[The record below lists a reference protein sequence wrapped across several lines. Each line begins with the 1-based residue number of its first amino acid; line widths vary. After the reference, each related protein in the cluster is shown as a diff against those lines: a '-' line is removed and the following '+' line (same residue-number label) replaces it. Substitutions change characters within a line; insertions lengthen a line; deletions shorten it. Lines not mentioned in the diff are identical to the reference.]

1 MPHRRPLNTEEE
13 TRCLQFLEQL
23 GVTKPD
29 HRVLSDRGFFGIF
42 LSGLTPDDL
51 PHREAPMERQE
62 IQETIRLLA
71 IAGVDNI
78 RDLLARNS
86 QPEPK
91 KPAANVETPPE
102 RKPVPPSPAS
112 NDATEPI
119 RNFRHHKTSEIVAHR
134 PTEEEREILRK
145 LEHPTTEEDAIATG
159 HRHLQQ
165 GRFHEAYHVLVD
177 YIVHHEVSEEVL
189 REATNVVFA
198 ASEFDRA
205 AGKSPE
211 NMLYECEEMA
221 AILSRRIPEMSRL
234 RDIKNRDV
242 TEWIYRVVK
251 LVYKTWALHCRALLE
266 YRYMAADGNWMRRN
280 WIDPRD
286 FGFLVEMMRMGV
298 RSRLPLDLLN
308 FIYRETRNCVEV
320 GTQVIAHD
328 DKRAKFR
335 GDVLRIIASPT
346 RDVIPDMTFEIFKDI
361 VNAYLDEN
369 DTESALTFCKQALM
383 IRHHDSE
390 MLMLKRKLEELGAS
404 RLRAGGLRKISS
416 LHGSPKDRGTSKR

>member
-1 MPHRRPLNTEEE
+1 MPHRRSLTQEEE

-23 GVTKPD
+23 GINEPG
-29 HRVLSDRGFFGIF
+29 HRVLADRGFFGLF
-42 LSGLTPDDL
+42 LSGLTPDDV
-51 PHREAPMERQE
+51 PGKGVPMERKE

-78 RDLLARNS
+78 RDLLAR
-86 QPEPK
+86 K
-91 KPAANVETPPE
+91 AV
-102 RKPVPPSPAS
+102 PVPTKSTDSSSP
-112 NDATEPI
+112 DPQPKVQPPKGDVEPI
-119 RNFRHHKTSEIVAHR
+119 RNFRNHKTSEIVAHR
-134 PTEEEREILRK
+134 PTEEEREILRH
-145 LEHPTTEEDAIATG
+145 LEHPSTAEDAIATG
-159 HRHLQQ
+159 QRHLQQ

-177 YIVHHEVSEEVL
+177 YILHHEVSEQVL
-189 REATNVVFA
+189 REATHVIFA
-198 ASEFDRA
+198 ASEFDRS

-234 RDIKNRDV
+234 RDIKNRDL
-242 TEWIYRVVK
+242 TEKIYRIVK
-251 LVYKTWALHCRALLE
+251 LLYKTWALHCRALLE
-266 YRYMAADGNWMRRN
+266 YRYMAADGNLMRRN

-308 FIYRETRNCVEV
+308 FIYIETRKCVEI
-320 GTQVIAHD
+320 GAEVIAHD

-346 RDVIPDMTFEIFKDI
+346 RDVIPDMTFAIFKDI

-369 DTESALTFCKQALM
+369 DTESALIFCKQALM
-383 IRHHDSE
+383 IRQHDSE
-390 MLMLKRKLEELGAS
+390 MLTLKRKLEELGAS
-404 RLRAGGLRKISS
+404 RLRAGGLRKIAGNP
-416 LHGSPKDRGTSKR
+416 GSGKDGGNQRR